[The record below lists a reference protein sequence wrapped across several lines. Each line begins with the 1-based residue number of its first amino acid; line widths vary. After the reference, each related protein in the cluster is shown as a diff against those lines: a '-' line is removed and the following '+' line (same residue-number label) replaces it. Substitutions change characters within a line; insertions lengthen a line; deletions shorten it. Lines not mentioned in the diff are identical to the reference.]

1 MHYTPNGTAGTDVSE
16 MALVFADASKV
27 KKEVGTWRAA
37 NPRFEIPPGA
47 ANHEVKARHVFRK
60 DTLILALFPHMHLR
74 GKSFRYEAEFPDG
87 GKRVLLDVPRYD
99 FGWQNSYV
107 PAEPVLMPAGS
118 RIVCTAHFDNSENNL
133 SNPDPTATVY
143 WGEQTWEEMMV
154 GYFSMVL
161 VDQDLTKQPK
171 GQSRVDR
178 FREESKKNGG
188 AKLGDEARRLAAEAL
203 ESDEKLYALLAAIEK
218 IVPQLDRI
226 DVTTVADGTLTIRRT
241 SKAPDS
247 LRREERAISLPAA
260 KLALAAYATDA
271 KLTVHGDLS
280 MEKAPDL
287 VFAARM
293 MSSSAH
299 IPVTLE
305 GAKGTVNFWS
315 MERNAFPD
323 EAVAI
328 LKEAADAIQK

>member
-1 MHYTPNGTAGTDVSE
+1 
-16 MALVFADASKV
+16 
-27 KKEVGTWRAA
+27 
-37 NPRFEIPPGA
+37 
-47 ANHEVKARHVFRK
+47 
-60 DTLILALFPHMHLR
+60 MHLR

-87 GKRVLLDVPRYD
+87 SQRVLLDVPRYD

-107 PAEPVLMPAGS
+107 PAEPILMPAGATI
-118 RIVCTAHFDNSENNL
+118 RCTAHFDNSENNL
-133 SNPDPTATVY
+133 SNPDPTAAVH

-161 VDQDLTKQPK
+161 VDQDLTKQPH
-171 GQSRVDR
+171 GQSRVGR
-178 FREESKKNGG
+178 FRDELKKNGG
-188 AKLGDEARRLAAEAL
+188 PKLGDDVKRLAAVAL
-203 ESDEKLYALLAAIEK
+203 ESDEKLYSLLSALEK
-218 IVPQLDRI
+218 TVPQLDRI

-241 SKAPDS
+241 SKAPDA
-247 LRREERAISLPAA
+247 LRREERAVSLPAA

-280 MEKAPDL
+280 KEKAPDL

-299 IPVTLE
+299 VPVTIE
-305 GAKGTVNFWS
+305 GTKGTVNFWS
-315 MERNAFPD
+315 MERNAFPE

-328 LKEAADAIQK
+328 LKEAAAAMQK